1 MPFKMK
7 INNNMQTAAAQSAA
21 QTATPTHTHLECLYM
36 HECVCAI
43 WPHSGTG
50 SPLWQPVSGYLPV
63 LLFTFY
69 FLMRKLV
76 KFNNRL
82 SDMKNDFLMEIAVAA
97 SLIEFHY
104 YWVNRKRER
113 KIYREREKDSSIYV
127 LFVILSNPFLIFL
140 TKIPFGQNWPC
151 SPIELARHYREEC
164 QRGKGQSAEAGR
176 DKKNV
181 FEHTENA
188 WLAENVEPTTVQLI
202 SN

>member
-1 MPFKMK
+1 MCNLTTFRYRQPFVATSLW
-7 INNNMQTAAAQSAA
+7 ISASF
-21 QTATPTHTHLECLYM
+21 TFHF
-36 HECVCAI
+36 
-43 WPHSGTG
+43 
-50 SPLWQPVSGYLPV
+50 
-63 LLFTFY
+63 LLFNAKTCQVQQSIERYEKRFSNGNCGCCKSY
-69 FLMRKLV
+69 RISLL
-76 KFNNRL
+76 L
-82 SDMKNDFLMEIAVAA
+82 SEQKE
-97 SLIEFHY
+97 
-104 YWVNRKRER
+104 RE
-113 KIYREREKDSSIYV
+113 REREKDSSIYV

-140 TKIPFGQNWPC
+140 TKIPFGQNWPCQRRRRRRC